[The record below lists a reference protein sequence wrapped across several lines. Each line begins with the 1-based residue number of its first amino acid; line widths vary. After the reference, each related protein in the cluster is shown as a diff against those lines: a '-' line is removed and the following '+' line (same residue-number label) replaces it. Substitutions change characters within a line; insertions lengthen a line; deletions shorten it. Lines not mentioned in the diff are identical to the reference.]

1 MTIKSRFAVVGL
13 GRFGGKIARQLA
25 RRGAEVIAMDEDED
39 RVEAVKDDV
48 AVAIKIDATDI
59 KALKN
64 YKIDEMDAVVVAI
77 GENFEALV
85 LTVVNL
91 LELKIKR
98 IIARAGNAHQKMILE
113 KLGVTETLSP
123 EEEVGILVAE
133 RLIHPSVKTFLQL
146 PDNYEIAEINAP
158 KFIWNKSIKEIEF
171 DTKYN
176 LTLITVKRLF
186 EMDKKGE
193 ITKERHLLGLVLPT
207 TIIYEHDE
215 IIIMGKEINIE
226 RFIEMNK

>member
-1 MTIKSRFAVVGL
+1 MIKSRFAVIGL

-25 RRGAEVIAMDEDED
+25 RRGAEVIALDDNED
-39 RVEAVKDDV
+39 RVESLKDDV
-48 AVAIKIDATDI
+48 AVAITIDATDI
-59 KALKN
+59 KALKSF
-64 YKIDEMDAVVVAI
+64 KIDEVDAVVVAI

-98 IIARAGNAHQKMILE
+98 IIARAGSAHQKMILE
-113 KLGVTETLSP
+113 KLGISETLSP

-146 PDNYEIAEINAP
+146 PDGFEIAEINAP
-158 KFIWNKSIKEIEF
+158 KDIWNKSVKEIEF

-176 LTLITVKRLF
+176 LSLITVKRLF
-186 EMDKKGE
+186 EIDKKGKIE
-193 ITKERHLLGLVLPT
+193 KERHLLGVVLPT
-207 TIIYEHDE
+207 TIIYEFDE
-215 IIIMGKEINIE
+215 IIVMGKEIDIE
-226 RFIEMNK
+226 RFIEFNK

>member
-1 MTIKSRFAVVGL
+1 MKSRFAVIGL

-25 RRGAEVIAMDEDED
+25 RRGAEVVAIDDAEE
-39 RVEAVKDDV
+39 RVEALKEEV
-48 AVAIKIDATDI
+48 ALAITLDATDL
-59 KALKN
+59 KALKSF
-64 YKIDEMDAVVVAI
+64 KIDEMDAVVVAI

-98 IIARAGNAHQKMILE
+98 IIARAGSAHQKLILE
-113 KLGVTETLSP
+113 KLGVMETLSP

-146 PDNYEIAEINAP
+146 PDGYEIAEINAP
-158 KFIWNKSIKEIEF
+158 KKIWNKTIADIEF
-171 DTKYN
+171 ESSFN

-186 EMDKKGE
+186 EIDKKGKIE
-193 ITKERHLLGLVLPT
+193 KERHLLGVVLPS
-207 TIIYEHDE
+207 TIIYENDE
-215 IIIMGKEINIE
+215 IIVMGKEIDIE
-226 RFIEMNK
+226 RFIEVNN

>member
-1 MTIKSRFAVVGL
+1 
-13 GRFGGKIARQLA
+13 
-25 RRGAEVIAMDEDED
+25 
-39 RVEAVKDDV
+39 
-48 AVAIKIDATDI
+48 
-59 KALKN
+59 
-64 YKIDEMDAVVVAI
+64 
-77 GENFEALV
+77 LV

-98 IIARAGNAHQKMILE
+98 IIARAGNSHQKMILE
-113 KLGVTETLSP
+113 KLGITETLSP

-146 PDNYEIAEINAP
+146 PDDYEIAEIDAP
-158 KFIWNKSIKEIEF
+158 KYIWNKSIREIEF

>member
-1 MTIKSRFAVVGL
+1 MIKSKFAVIGL

-25 RRGAEVIAMDEDED
+25 RRGAEVVAIDDNEDK
-39 RVEAVKDDV
+39 VESLKEDV
-48 AVAIKIDATDI
+48 AMAITMDATDI
-59 KALKN
+59 RALRSF
-64 YKIDEMDAVVVAI
+64 KIDEMDAVVVAI

-98 IIARAGNAHQKMILE
+98 IIARAGSAHQKMILE
-113 KLGVTETLSP
+113 KLGIKETLSP

-146 PDNYEIAEINAP
+146 PDGYEIAEISAP
-158 KFIWNKSIKEIEF
+158 EGVLNKTIKDIDFE
-171 DTKYN
+171 TKYN

-186 EMDKKGE
+186 EMDKKGHIE
-193 ITKERHLLGLVLPT
+193 KERHLLGVVLPT
-207 TIIYEHDE
+207 TVIYDNDE
-215 IIIMGKEINIE
+215 IIIMGKEIDIE

>member
-1 MTIKSRFAVVGL
+1 MIKSRFAVIGL

-25 RRGAEVIAMDEDED
+25 RRGAEVIAIDDTEDK
-39 RVEAVKDDV
+39 VEALKEEV
-48 AVAIKIDATDI
+48 AMAITMDATDL
-59 KALKN
+59 KALKG

-98 IIARAGNAHQKMILE
+98 IIARAGSAHQKLILE
-113 KLGVTETLSP
+113 KLGINETLSP

-146 PDNYEIAEINAP
+146 PDGFEIAEINAP
-158 KFIWNKSIKEIEF
+158 KKIWNKTISEIRFEG
-171 DTKYN
+171 DYN
-176 LTLITVKRLF
+176 LSLITVKRLF
-186 EMDKKGE
+186 EIDKRGKIE
-193 ITKERHLLGLVLPT
+193 KERHLLGVVLPT
-207 TIIYEHDE
+207 TVIYEHDE
-215 IIIMGKEINIE
+215 IIIMGKEIDIE
-226 RFIEMNK
+226 RFIEINK